1 MAHRNVQRLQERQ
14 SIAVRID
21 SPAFHHGFHEGMT
34 GERDGRLTQVY
45 THPITEQDIVSLV
58 RNLCEVMCGMNLKTM
73 ISVRMTV
80 DEGIG
85 NLGGQR
91 LAHERPYLLVPAL
104 DQYANISWHAMR
116 RSRFNRAEY
125 RSGFMAGFQDEL
137 DGIAH
142 PLPPEQPA
150 AFAY

>member
-1 MAHRNVQRLQERQ
+1 MPLEHITDEFCTEHGDGEADEMEHTIDLIITVVITAVIDMHPEER
-14 SIAVRID
+14 S
-21 SPAFHHGFHEGMT
+21 
-34 GERDGRLTQVY
+34 
-45 THPITEQDIVSLV
+45 
-58 RNLCEVMCGMNLKTM
+58 GMNLKTM